1 MGMRLIITEEEK
13 QRIKNLYEDIVDT
26 EESVETVPTNIVI
39 GDSQTP
45 YVDAATTK
53 ASRISTTGGKSS
65 LWLGGMGV
73 NWLKDAVNSYPT
85 VNNNVKNVVTVIG
98 TNGDFGKVFGASEDI
113 AGLFAA
119 IHTKF
124 PNATILVVQ
133 GSWGWG
139 KMRST
144 EQDVRTYYKKYS
156 DLGGILIEPPIG
168 NVEPHGS
175 RPVYTTIGA
184 AIDAAIG

>member
-73 NWLKDAVNSYPT
+73 NWLRDAVNSYPT
-85 VNNNVKNVVTVIG
+85 VNKNVKNVVTVIG

-124 PNATILVVQ
+124 PNARILVVQ

-144 EQDVRTYYKKYS
+144 EKDVRSYYKKYS

-168 NVEPHGS
+168 NVEPHGP

>member
-1 MGMRLIITEEEK
+1 MGKRILISEEERR
-13 QRIKNLYEDIVDT
+13 RILRLYEDV
-26 EESVETVPTNIVI
+26 ESTTVVPENIII

-45 YVDAATTK
+45 YVDNATTK
-53 ASRISTTGGKSS
+53 ASRISSAGGASS

-85 VNNNVKNVVTVIG
+85 ISRNVKNVITVIG

-119 IHTKF
+119 IKSKF
-124 PNATILVVQ
+124 PNASILVVQ

-139 KMRST
+139 KLRST
-144 EQDVRTYYKKYS
+144 EQDVRDYYKKYS

-168 NVEPHGS
+168 NVEPHGD
-175 RPVYTTIGA
+175 RPIYSEIGSV
-184 AIDAAIG
+184 IDSIIE